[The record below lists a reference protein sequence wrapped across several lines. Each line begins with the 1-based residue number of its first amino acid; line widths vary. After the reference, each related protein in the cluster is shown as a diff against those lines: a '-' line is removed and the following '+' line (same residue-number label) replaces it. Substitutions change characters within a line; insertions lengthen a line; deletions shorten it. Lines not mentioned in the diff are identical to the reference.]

1 MSLLQIPLSVI
12 ALLAVSILFGAAI
25 YDTVVLG
32 PNFQAGGPEGLEHAR
47 LFMVAATPAR
57 LFRVLSP
64 ATQATLLLCAVV
76 FWKMPTL
83 RWSFICAL
91 AAILACD
98 ALTFAYA
105 YPRLRVLFTAPLAT
119 AASELRRAANG
130 WVYCSYARAALVA
143 AAWGA
148 CLLACCK
155 LQSPV

>member
-1 MSLLQIPLSVI
+1 MSFLQVPLSVI

-32 PNFQAGGPEGLEHAR
+32 PNFRAGGPEGLEHGR
-47 LFMVAATPAR
+47 RFMAAATPAR

-64 ATQATLLLCAVV
+64 ATQAILLLCVVV

-83 RWSFICAL
+83 RWPFLCAV

-98 ALTFAYA
+98 GLTFRYA

-119 AASELRRAANG
+119 AASELLRAANG
-130 WVYCSYARAALVA
+130 WVYCSYARVAVVA

-155 LQSPV
+155 LQQPV